1 MSNSKL
7 DRRLFM
13 KGAGAAAFLTS
24 AASLPAVSVSAKGM
38 GHMSMSMAYDL
49 NEEFNRIGSGDFK

>member
-24 AASLPAVSVSAKGM
+24 AASLPP
-38 GHMSMSMAYDL
+38 YL
-49 NEEFNRIGSGDFK
+49 